1 VRLLSPVALL
11 LVLCI
16 CTACADSMF
25 YRPGDRRVPSPT
37 QLGLFAEDVTFAAP
51 NGPELHGWWLPAAG
65 KVEGTV
71 VYCHGN
77 TGHIG
82 NHVEWI
88 KWLPAH
94 GFQVLTFDYRGYGRS
109 QGAPERRGT
118 IDDAIAAIDFALARD
133 PDGVVVFG
141 HSLGGAIGIQA
152 TAARPAVRAVVA
164 ESSFPSYREAA
175 RGSITGLGWLLQFLV
190 SDGHD
195 PDDVLDKIPPRP
207 LLVIHGDCDHI
218 VPLEVG
224 MQLFERASAPKT
236 LHVVAGCRHRTPWA
250 KEGAKF
256 ERLLVKFF
264 RDAVRGR

>member
-1 VRLLSPVALL
+1 MLAM
-11 LVLCI
+11 LVLSF
-16 CTACADSMF
+16 ASCADSLF
-25 YRPGDRRVPSPT
+25 YRPRDRRVPPPAM
-37 QLGLFAEDVTFAAP
+37 LGVHAHDVTFSAP
-51 NGPELHGWWLPAAG
+51 NGPMLHGWWLPAAG
-65 KVEGTV
+65 TVQGTV

-109 QGAPERRGT
+109 VGETTRRGT
-118 IDDAIAAIDFALARD
+118 IDDAIAAVDFALARD
-133 PDGVVVFG
+133 PRGVVVFG

-152 TAARPAVRAVVA
+152 AAARPAVRAVVA

-190 SDGHD
+190 SDGCD

-207 LLVIHGDCDHI
+207 LLVMHGDCDHI
-218 VPLEVG
+218 VPLAIG
-224 MQLFERASAPKT
+224 MQLFERAHPPKQ
-236 LHVVAGCRHRTPWA
+236 LRVFAGCRHRTPWA

-256 ERLLVKFF
+256 ERLLVEFF
-264 RDAVRGR
+264 RDAIRRSE